1 VRQLGRL
8 ASTGTGRP
16 PRADHR
22 PRPAATRSSGRSRD
36 LTYTAP
42 AMRFLN
48 RFVDSNDREIRRLQP
63 LVDETNALEAEYEGL
78 SDDQIR
84 AQFAE
89 LRTEVAEAATPDEP
103 SDDELHNPDLE
114 RRRELKADRRKRENE
129 RLQAALDDVLP
140 EVFAMTREAMKR
152 TLGMRHFDV
161 QLMGAAVLHQGKIS
175 EMRTGEGKTLV
186 APLAAMLNALSGRG
200 VHVVTV
206 NDYLARRD
214 PQWMGPVFH
223 FLGVSVGMI
232 THDASYLFE
241 PDYPTNDE
249 RLLHLRPVT
258 RREAYAADI
267 TYGTNNEFGFDY
279 LRDNMVLELDQR
291 VQRERAFAIVD
302 EVDNILIDEARTP
315 LIISGQAEESADLY
329 FTFARLVPRLKGR
342 PEGDEEGGDWFV
354 DLKDKAVSS
363 TEEGISKM
371 EGWLGIENLYD
382 ADPRLA
388 RHFEQAL
395 RAHALYKRDRD
406 YIVKDGEIVIV
417 DEFTGRQM
425 PGRRWSEGLHQAI
438 EAKEGLR
445 VQRESVTLATITFQ
459 NYFRLYDK
467 LSGMTGTAM
476 TEAEELHKIYKL
488 EVVAIPTHREM
499 VRDDDPDLVFRD
511 EPAKFNALID
521 EIVEMQEDGRPVLVG
536 TVTVEKSEMLAT
548 MLKRRG
554 IKHEVLNAKF
564 HEKESGIV
572 AQAGR
577 SGSVTIA
584 TNMAGRGTDI
594 LLGGNPAGLASE
606 ALHKRGLNPAEVE
619 PEVYQTALAE
629 AKAITDEDHDR
640 VVAAGGLH
648 IIGTERH
655 DSRRIDNQL
664 RGRAGR
670 QGDPGSSRFYLSLE
684 DDLMK
689 RFANER
695 VAGLMERLG
704 LDDDVAIESRL
715 VSRTI
720 ESAQSRV
727 EGFNFDIRKR
737 VVEYDDVI
745 NKQRETIYAERD
757 KVLHNEDLTE
767 TVQAFLDEEVESL
780 ADGHLIGED
789 PTEWNLEGL
798 SAALVTMGLSGD
810 GTSADALWELR
821 TRDAIENHIRDLAD
835 ERLAEK
841 SAEVGEVDWKTVE
854 RLVLIRT
861 MDSLWVEHLTELD
874 DMRRGI
880 GLRGYAQQDP
890 LNEFKREAFALY
902 DELRDLIRHGVATS
916 IFRVTVTRNPATP
929 PLEPVAGTSGTPWAA
944 GTDGGNGSTTTGVTT
959 TGTTAA
965 GVAAGTPVVATAGS
979 ATAGGQTV
987 LRGGPDPAP
996 TARPMRESLGDQP
1009 VDGGGSG
1016 PSAPGPRPGY
1026 TPSGTRIGRNDTC
1039 WCGSGAKYKKCHG
1052 R

>member
-1 VRQLGRL
+1 
-8 ASTGTGRP
+8 
-16 PRADHR
+16 
-22 PRPAATRSSGRSRD
+22 
-36 LTYTAP
+36 
-42 AMRFLN
+42 MRFLN

-63 LVDETNALEAEYEGL
+63 LVDATNALEPEIEAL
-78 SDDQIR
+78 SDDEIR
-84 AQFAE
+84 ANFAE
-89 LRTEVAEAATPDEP
+89 LRAEVLEAAEPDEP

-114 RRRELKADRRKRENE
+114 RRRELKAERHKKENE
-129 RLQAALDDVLP
+129 RIQEALDDALP
-140 EVFAMTREAMKR
+140 EVFAMTRLAMQR

-161 QLMGAAVLHQGKIS
+161 QLVGGAVLHQGRIS

-186 APLAAMLNALSGRG
+186 APLAAILNSMTGRG

-214 PQWMGPVFH
+214 PQWMGPIFH

-232 THDASYLFE
+232 THDASFVYE
-241 PDYPTNDE
+241 PGYPTSDE
-249 RLLHLRPVT
+249 RLVNLRPVE
-258 RREAYAADI
+258 RREAYEADV

-291 VQRERAFAIVD
+291 VQRERSFAIVD

-342 PEGDEEGGDWFV
+342 PEGDEEGSDYFI
-354 DLKDKAVSS
+354 DLKEKAVSS
-363 TEEGISKM
+363 TEEGIEKM
-371 EGWLGIENLYD
+371 EGWLGVENMYD

-445 VQRESVTLATITFQ
+445 VQRESRKLATITFQ

-476 TEAEELHKIYKL
+476 TEAEEFHKIYEL
-488 EVVAIPTHREM
+488 EVVSVPTHKDMIRE
-499 VRDDDPDLVFRD
+499 DDADLVFRN
-511 EPAKFNALID
+511 ELGKFTALID
-521 EIVEMQEDGRPVLVG
+521 EVVEMQEAGRPVLVG
-536 TVTVEKSEMLAT
+536 TVSVEKSEILST
-548 MLKRRG
+548 MLKQRG
-554 IKHEVLNAKF
+554 IRHETLNAKF
-564 HEKESGIV
+564 HERESGIV

-577 SGSVTIA
+577 KGAVTIA

-594 LLGGNPAGLASE
+594 LLGGNPAGLASDI
-606 ALHKRGLNPAEVE
+606 LHKRGLNPAEVDKE
-619 PEVYQTALAE
+619 TMDAALAE
-629 AKAITDEDHDR
+629 AKAITDEDHER
-640 VVAAGGLH
+640 VVGAGGLH

-689 RFANER
+689 RFASDR
-695 VAGLMERLG
+695 VTGLMERLG

-715 VSRTI
+715 VSKTI

-727 EGFNFDIRKR
+727 EGFNFDMRKR
-737 VVEYDDVI
+737 VVEFDDVI

-767 TVQAFLDEEVESL
+767 TVQIFLDDEVDSL
-780 ADGHLIGED
+780 VDTFLVGED

-798 SAALVTMGLSGD
+798 SSALAAMGLTGE
-810 GTSADALWELR
+810 GTSADDLWELR
-821 TRDAIENHIRDLAD
+821 SRETIGEHIRDLAD
-835 ERLAEK
+835 EKLAAK
-841 SAEVGEVDWKTVE
+841 AAEVGEVDWK
-854 RLVLIRT
+854 
-861 MDSLWVEHLTELD
+861 
-874 DMRRGI
+874 
-880 GLRGYAQQDP
+880 P
-890 LNEFKREAFALY
+890 
-902 DELRDLIRHGVATS
+902 
-916 IFRVTVTRNPATP
+916 
-929 PLEPVAGTSGTPWAA
+929 
-944 GTDGGNGSTTTGVTT
+944 
-959 TGTTAA
+959 
-965 GVAAGTPVVATAGS
+965 
-979 ATAGGQTV
+979 
-987 LRGGPDPAP
+987 
-996 TARPMRESLGDQP
+996 
-1009 VDGGGSG
+1009 
-1016 PSAPGPRPGY
+1016 
-1026 TPSGTRIGRNDTC
+1026 
-1039 WCGSGAKYKKCHG
+1039 
-1052 R
+1052 

>member
-1 VRQLGRL
+1 
-8 ASTGTGRP
+8 
-16 PRADHR
+16 
-22 PRPAATRSSGRSRD
+22 
-36 LTYTAP
+36 
-42 AMRFLN
+42 MRFLS
-48 RFVDSNDREIRRLQP
+48 RFVDSNDRELRRLQP
-63 LVDETNALEAEYEGL
+63 WVDEANALEASYEAM
-78 SDDQIR
+78 SDQDIR
-84 AQFAE
+84 AAFAE
-89 LRTEVAEAATPDEP
+89 LREDIHEAAAHDEP
-103 SDDELHNPDLE
+103 SDDEIHHPDLE
-114 RRRELKADRRKRENE
+114 RRRELKKERQKKENE
-129 RLQAALDDVLP
+129 RLQKALDEVLP
-140 EVFAMTREAMKR
+140 EAFAMTREAMKR

-161 QLMGAAVLHQGKIS
+161 QLMGAAVLHMGRIA

-186 APLAAMLNALSGRG
+186 APLAAVLNSLSGRG

-232 THDASYLFE
+232 THDASFVYE
-241 PDYPTNDE
+241 PGYPTSDE
-249 RLLHLRPVT
+249 RLLNLRPVT
-258 RREAYAADI
+258 RREAYEADI

-291 VQRERAFAIVD
+291 VQRERSFAVVD

-329 FTFARLVPRLKGR
+329 FTFARLVPRLKAR
-342 PEGDEEGGDWFV
+342 PEGEEEGGDYFV
-354 DLKDKAVSS
+354 DLKDRAVSA
-363 TEEGISKM
+363 TEEGIEKM
-371 EGWLGIENLYD
+371 EGWLGVENMYD

-425 PGRRWSEGLHQAI
+425 PGRRWSEGLHQAV

-499 VRDDDPDLVFRD
+499 IRDDFPDLVYRD

-521 EIVEMQEDGRPVLVG
+521 EIVEMTEEGRPVLVG
-536 TVTVEKSEMLAT
+536 TISVEKSEMLSE

-554 IKHEVLNAKF
+554 IKHETLNAKF

-606 ALHKRGLNPAEVE
+606 ILHRKGLNPAEVDRG
-619 PEVYQTALAE
+619 VYDEALVE
-629 AKAITDEDHDR
+629 AKTITDEDHER
-640 VVAAGGLH
+640 VVEAGGLH

-670 QGDPGSSRFYLSLE
+670 QGDPGSSRFYLSLD

-689 RFANER
+689 RFASER
-695 VAGLMERLG
+695 VTGLMERLG
-704 LDDDVAIESRL
+704 LDEDTAIESRL

-727 EGFNFDIRKR
+727 EGYNFDVRKR

-767 TVQAFLDEEVESL
+767 TVRAFLDEEVDVIAET
-780 ADGHLIGED
+780 HLVGDD
-789 PTEWNLEGL
+789 PSAWNLDGL
-798 SAALVTMGLSGD
+798 SAALVAMGVTGE
-810 GTSADALWELR
+810 GTTPDELWDVGSRE
-821 TRDAIENHIRDLAD
+821 AITDHIRELVDG
-835 ERLAEK
+835 RLEAK
-841 SAEVGEVDWKTVE
+841 STEVGEEDWKTVE

-861 MDSLWVEHLTELD
+861 IDSLWVEHLTELD

-902 DELRDLIRHGVATS
+902 DELRGLIRHGVASS
-916 IFRVTVTRNPATP
+916 IFRVTVMRQPAQ
-929 PLEPVAGTSGTPWAA
+929 EPGGDPAVAAALARGAAALSSGNGA
-944 GTDGGNGSTTTGVTT
+944 GGNGAGRRRVPA
-959 TGTTAA
+959 GAVAAA
-965 GVAAGTPVVATAGS
+965 GGASGAAAGAGASGGS
-979 ATAGGQTV
+979 AI
-987 LRGGPDPAP
+987 LRGGPAAATPRAM
-996 TARPMRESLGDQP
+996 TESLGDQP
-1009 VDGGGSG
+1009 ISSAAGQTAGG
-1016 PSAPGPRPGY
+1016 PKPGF
-1026 TPSGTRIGRNDTC
+1026 TPSGARIGRNDPC

>member
-1 VRQLGRL
+1 
-8 ASTGTGRP
+8 
-16 PRADHR
+16 
-22 PRPAATRSSGRSRD
+22 
-36 LTYTAP
+36 
-42 AMRFLN
+42 MRFIS
-48 RFVDSNDREIRRLQP
+48 RFVDSNDRELKRIQP
-63 LVDETNALEAEYEGL
+63 WVDEANSYEAEFEGL
-78 SDDQIR
+78 SDEQIR
-84 AQFAE
+84 TQFAE
-89 LRTEVAEAATPDEP
+89 IREEIRAATQPEEP
-103 SDDELHNPDLE
+103 SDDELHHEDLE
-114 RRRELKADRRKRENE
+114 RRRDLTKARRKRENE
-129 RLQAALDDVLP
+129 QLQKALDDVLP

-161 QLMGAAVLHQGKIS
+161 QLIGGAVLHQGRIS

-186 APLAAMLNALSGRG
+186 APLAAILNSLSGRG

-232 THDASYLFE
+232 LGQQSDGGAASYVFE
-241 PDYPTNDE
+241 PGYPTNDE
-249 RLLHLRPVT
+249 RLINLRPVE
-258 RREAYAADI
+258 RAEAYAADV

-279 LRDNMVLELDQR
+279 LRDNMVVELSQR
-291 VQRERAFAIVD
+291 VQRERYFAIVD

-329 FTFARLVPRLKGR
+329 FTFARLVPRLTER
-342 PEGDEEGGDWFV
+342 PEGAEEGGDYFI
-354 DLKDKAVSS
+354 DLKDRAVSP
-363 TEEGISKM
+363 TEEGVHKM
-371 EGWLGIENLYD
+371 EGWLGVENLYD

-406 YIVKDGEIVIV
+406 YIVKDGEIIIV

-476 TEAEELHKIYKL
+476 TEAEEFHKIYKL
-488 EVVAIPTHREM
+488 EVVGIPTHMEM
-499 VRDDDPDLVFRD
+499 IRDDEADLVFRD
-511 EPAKFNALID
+511 EKAKFNALID
-521 EIVEMQEDGRPVLVG
+521 EVVEMQEAGRPVLVG
-536 TVTVEKSEMLAT
+536 TVSVEKSEILSA

-554 IKHEVLNAKF
+554 IKHETLNAKF

-577 SGSVTIA
+577 TGAVTIA

-606 ALHKRGLNPAEVE
+606 SLHRKGLNPAEVDAATYQASLDE
-619 PEVYQTALAE
+619 ARSLTEEEHVEVVE
-629 AKAITDEDHDR
+629 
-640 VVAAGGLH
+640 AGGLH

-655 DSRRIDNQL
+655 ESRRIDNQL

-670 QGDPGSSRFYLSLE
+670 QGDPGSSRFYLSLD

-689 RFANER
+689 RFASDR
-695 VAGLMERLG
+695 VTGLMERLG
-704 LDDDVAIESRL
+704 LEEDVAIESRL
-715 VSRTI
+715 VSKTI

-737 VVEYDDVI
+737 VVEFDDVI

-757 KVLHNEDLTE
+757 KVLKNEDLTD
-767 TVQAFLDEEVESL
+767 TVRAFLDEEIDTLVESHL
-780 ADGHLIGED
+780 AGED
-789 PTEWNLEGL
+789 PDGWDVEGL
-798 SAALVTMGLSGD
+798 AQALNAIGLG
-810 GTSADALWELR
+810 GEEMSADVIWDQGGRETVSAYLR
-821 TRDAIENHIRDLAD
+821 EIAD
-835 ERLAEK
+835 DRLAARE
-841 SAEVGEVDWKTVE
+841 AEVGEEDWAQVE
-854 RLVLIRT
+854 RIVLLRT
-861 MDSLWVEHLTELD
+861 IDSLWVEHLTEVD

-890 LNEFKREAFALY
+890 LNEFRREAYRLY
-902 DELRDLIRHGVATS
+902 EELRGLIRHGVAST
-916 IFRVTVTRNPATP
+916 IFRVTVQKQPPPDVALARSLAQGVASLAGSDGNGAGVAQPALAGAATSVASAGAT
-929 PLEPVAGTSGTPWAA
+929 LGGPVAGGAA
-944 GTDGGNGSTTTGVTT
+944 VRDVRASLGGQPLTQASGNG
-959 TGTTAA
+959 
-965 GVAAGTPVVATAGS
+965 
-979 ATAGGQTV
+979 AGG
-987 LRGGPDPAP
+987 GGA
-996 TARPMRESLGDQP
+996 
-1009 VDGGGSG
+1009 
-1016 PSAPGPRPGY
+1016 RPGY
-1026 TPSGTRIGRNDTC
+1026 TPTGERIGRNDPC